1 MKLILFTLIISILL
15 TLFNTLKIKQLIP
28 SQDTSHEKNAIDE
41 EKELDKLDNEVEDA
55 LEHEDLNEIENHK
68 EVRSD
73 TLNNEADEEA
83 VEIETGSK
91 REQDQRQARADL
103 PVAREQRHWVKRVAF
118 RRW

>member
-83 VEIETGSK
+83 VEIEKELNHQNG
-91 REQDQRQARADL
+91 
-103 PVAREQRHWVKRVAF
+103 VKESEEDDF
-118 RRW
+118 ELEID